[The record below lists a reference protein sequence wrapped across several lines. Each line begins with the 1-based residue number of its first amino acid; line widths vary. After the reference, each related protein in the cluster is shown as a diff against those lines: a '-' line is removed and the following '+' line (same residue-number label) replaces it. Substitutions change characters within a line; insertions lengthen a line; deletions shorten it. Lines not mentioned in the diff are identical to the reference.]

1 MHSTRSVILC
11 ALLMTI
17 FVDGITASGEYH
29 ANEGGKFSAFKSQ
42 ADFAEKQ
49 LRKTLNLMPE
59 DEVHTASVAMQENAP
74 HAIASLWEIPKI
86 VLVNHLRIKDGHI
99 FNVTMYVKNVQSCS
113 VIVHE
118 RQEGEPLEII
128 KEADKIASCVD
139 LWGDDTRFEVPPGS
153 V

>member
-59 DEVHTASVAMQENAP
+59 DEVHTASVAMQ
-74 HAIASLWEIPKI
+74 
-86 VLVNHLRIKDGHI
+86 IKDGHI

>member
-59 DEVHTASVAMQENAP
+59 DEVHTASVAMQVGKEYLRDISFDV
-74 HAIASLWEIPKI
+74 HSYIICLYFIYLYGHLQLRMYLYFYKLDMSLNQINYINLKCLKI
-86 VLVNHLRIKDGHI
+86 KVSETFVLGT
-99 FNVTMYVKNVQSCS
+99 NV
-113 VIVHE
+113 
-118 RQEGEPLEII
+118 P
-128 KEADKIASCVD
+128 
-139 LWGDDTRFEVPPGS
+139 
-153 V
+153 